1 MILDTMLNR
10 SSHGS
15 ALCSEAT
22 YIVTLFPRYCLEDG
36 QRTAKDGTRMSPPLE
51 TTKSCNRC
59 GASIPGDSE
68 YCEDCG
74 TKLSET
80 LIGPTPQ
87 CTRQE
92 TRLGSAATSDLSA
105 KPRRLS
111 SKTVVAVVVILSLI
125 TLALVV
131 PWVPVVRSKV
141 VQQELTYNYTYPSS
155 EEVPKKELVFSS
167 GKVSL
172 DAFKSSAQSDS
183 LWTSK
188 GFLLEK
194 GRTIQVR
201 FESDNYALTIVSVK
215 GGWQGDVYLSTS
227 SRDRSFVVA
236 ETGEFHVVLQ
246 NLDPKMGHTVSVE
259 LTAEWTEVQKTV
271 ETVTQTTT
279 FDVTKYDVVYVSLI
293 DLLLH
298 PIQ

>member
-1 MILDTMLNR
+1 
-10 SSHGS
+10 
-15 ALCSEAT
+15 
-22 YIVTLFPRYCLEDG
+22 
-36 QRTAKDGTRMSPPLE
+36 MSPLPE
-51 TTKSCNRC
+51 TMKSCERC
-59 GASIPGDSE
+59 GARIPSDSK
-68 YCEDCG
+68 YCENCG
-74 TKLSET
+74 TNLPET
-80 LIGPTPQ
+80 LIGPTPERAQ
-87 CTRQE
+87 QE
-92 TRLGSAATSDLSA
+92 TRLGSAAISHLSA

-111 SKTVVAVVVILSLI
+111 AKTVVAVIVILSLI

-141 VQQELTYNYTYPSS
+141 VQQEFTYNYTYPSS
-155 EEVPKKELVFSS
+155 EEVPKNELVFSS
-167 GKVSL
+167 GNVSL
-172 DAFKSSAQSDS
+172 NAFKSSAQSDS

-201 FESDNYALTIVSVK
+201 FNSDNYALTIVSVK
-215 GGWQGDVYLSTS
+215 GGWQSDVYLSTS

-236 ETGEFHVVLQ
+236 ETGEFHVVIQ

-259 LTAEWTEVQKTV
+259 LTAEWTEAQKTV

-279 FDVTKYDVVYVSLI
+279 FNVTKYDVAYVSLI

-298 PIQ
+298 PS